1 MSVLSKTVALVCVTA
16 PLAAG
21 AAQYALPSDAIDV
34 VGNITQIAA
43 GFDDTFVAL
52 GRRHGLGYE
61 ELIAANPGVD
71 PWLPGEQVRLVLP
84 SLYVLPDAPRAGIVL
99 NLAEM
104 RLYFFTAGQV
114 QTFPISVGRIDAD
127 TPVGLTRVID
137 KVRDPVWYPPPS
149 IIAEHKE
156 RGDELAR
163 IVPPGPDNP
172 LGQFAMQLGIRGY
185 LIHGT
190 NKPAGIGMRVTHGC
204 IRLLPDD
211 IEALFDQVPRGT
223 PVHIVNQP
231 YKMGWVGDTLFLEV
245 HRAFEDDNTHVERG
259 MTAIVELFVKM
270 TRERPAEVN
279 WELVQQAFEQAR
291 GVPVPITGSDDQ
303 PAEERLASW
312 CSANAPVAMCGG

>member
-1 MSVLSKTVALVCVTA
+1 MGKIRFSIALL
-16 PLAAG
+16 LAASPIAGG
-21 AAQYALPSDAIDV
+21 AAQYPLPAESIDV
-34 VGNITQIAA
+34 VGNIAKISAA
-43 GFDDTFVAL
+43 FDDTFVAL
-52 GRRHGLGYE
+52 GRKHGLGYE
-61 ELIAANPGVD
+61 ELIAANPGID
-71 PWLPGEQVRLVLP
+71 PWLPGDAARVVLP
-84 SLYVLPDAPRAGIVL
+84 SLFVLPDAPREGIVL

-127 TPVGLTRVID
+127 TPVGLTRVVD
-137 KVRDPVWYPPPS
+137 KVRDPVWYPPAS
-149 IIAEHKE
+149 IIAEHSE
-156 RGDELAR
+156 RGDVLPR

-204 IRLLPDD
+204 IRLLPAD

-245 HRAFEDDNTHVERG
+245 HRAFEDDHTHIERG

-270 TRERPAEVN
+270 TREREAEVD
-279 WELVQQAFEQAR
+279 WDVVQRAYDEAR
-291 GVPVPITGSDDQ
+291 GVPVPITGPGDG
-303 PAEERLASW
+303 PGEERLAGW
-312 CSANAPVAMCGG
+312 CSANAPVAICGG